1 MKKNRIILFIA
12 LLMLLVAAFLVW
24 NSSSGTLRKK
34 LSDFSVKDTGSIT
47 KLFIA
52 DKHDKEVILN
62 RIGKARW
69 LVDGKN
75 LAQQVKINFFLK
87 TLADLEVKAPVPLK
101 ARNNV
106 IKRMSVLARKI
117 EIYQEVPRINI
128 FGLKLFPHEKKT
140 KTYYVGDVTQ
150 DNEGTYMLMEGAE
163 EPYIVFIPGF
173 RGFVSSRYS
182 TLADDWRDYTVFQ
195 EKLADIASIE
205 LEFPS
210 DPAESYLLKV
220 SPDQHISI
228 KALQDNR
235 EVDNYDTIRVLN
247 FLTSFNDIRFESLLN
262 NLIPKTTIDS
272 VLATQPSTIITLSS
286 RDGSQNIVKI
296 FKKAGFSQYYNQDG
310 AAMEPADLDRAYAL
324 VNKGQDF
331 VLIQY
336 FVFDKV
342 LRNLDYLLGKE
353 KSGKKAA
360 K

>member
-1 MKKNRIILFIA
+1 
-12 LLMLLVAAFLVW
+12 
-24 NSSSGTLRKK
+24 
-34 LSDFSVKDTGSIT
+34 
-47 KLFIA
+47 
-52 DKHDKEVILN
+52 
-62 RIGKARW
+62 
-69 LVDGKN
+69 
-75 LAQQVKINFFLK
+75 
-87 TLADLEVKAPVPLK
+87 VKAPVPLK

-342 LRNLDYLLGKE
+342 LRNLD
-353 KSGKKAA
+353 
-360 K
+360 